1 MTGALRTALAALALL
16 AGCGPAS
23 DVPPPAPVAQ
33 HAPAVRQAPTLQS
46 ASSAAAR
53 DAEADSLAAD
63 EVRLAQLPPEA
74 RDTLQRIRSGGPFA
88 YERDGSVFGNREGL
102 LPKRPRGYYT
112 EYTVRTPGARDRG
125 ARRIVAGQGATGN
138 PATGGEYWYTADH
151 YNSFRRIRE

>member
-1 MTGALRTALAALALL
+1 MIGALRTALAAFALL
-16 AGCGPAS
+16 AGCGPAT
-23 DVPPPAPVAQ
+23 DVAPPPAPTAQ
-33 HAPAVRQAPTLQS
+33 HAPAARATPPV
-46 ASSAAAR
+46 AAR
-53 DAEADSLAAD
+53 DAVDDALAPD

-88 YERDGSVFGNREGL
+88 YERDGAVFGNREGH

-112 EYTVRTPGARDRG
+112 EYTVRTPGSRDRG
-125 ARRIVAGQGATGN
+125 ARRIVAGQGSSGN